1 MAIPHKEYRFVFP
14 VFACLALVL
23 AVLPQGLERG
33 ILTFNIGCLQRP
45 AGQAILTSKRV
56 WPKKEEIHMTKHDEA
71 RRAFLKGAAAGAGA
85 LAGTG
90 LAPQAIPEA
99 IAKPHERHKTAAADA
114 AEAPAHMRASG
125 EGHGAF
131 FNDADAAT
139 VVAFTERL
147 MPGAPGMPGARDA
160 DVLNYIDLALAGA
173 YADQQDFYRRGLA
186 QLEAFCQQAHQASFA
201 RLDAARQDA
210 VITALEEGKAAGFT
224 WPTAQSFFN
233 TLRTHTM
240 EGMFADP
247 VYGGN
252 KDFAG
257 WRLVGFPGAQP
268 LFTTADMQSKD
279 AFTRLPISG
288 LQAQAKA
295 QLKRI

>member
-1 MAIPHKEYRFVFP
+1 M
-14 VFACLALVL
+14 
-23 AVLPQGLERG
+23 
-33 ILTFNIGCLQRP
+33 
-45 AGQAILTSKRV
+45 S
-56 WPKKEEIHMTKHDEA
+56 KHDEA
-71 RRAFLKGAAAGAGA
+71 RRAFLKGAAAGAGVI
-85 LAGTG
+85 AGTG
-90 LAPQAIPEA
+90 LAPQAL
-99 IAKPHERHKTAAADA
+99 AKEKEHPPHAHKTAAADA
-114 AEAPAHMRASG
+114 AESSAHMHAGG

-131 FNDADAAT
+131 FNDEDAAT
-139 VVAFTERL
+139 VAAFTERL
-147 MPGAPGMPGARDA
+147 MPGAPGMAGARDA
-160 DVLNYIDLALAGA
+160 GVLNYIDLALAGA

-186 QLEAFCQQAHQASFA
+186 QLEAFCRQAHQASFA

-224 WPTAQSFFN
+224 WPTAQAFFN

-279 AFTRLPISG
+279 AFTRVPMIG
-288 LQAQAKA
+288 LQGQAKA
-295 QLKRI
+295 QSKRI

>member
-1 MAIPHKEYRFVFP
+1 M
-14 VFACLALVL
+14 
-23 AVLPQGLERG
+23 
-33 ILTFNIGCLQRP
+33 
-45 AGQAILTSKRV
+45 S
-56 WPKKEEIHMTKHDEA
+56 KHDEA

-85 LAGTG
+85 IAGTG
-90 LAPQAIPEA
+90 LVPEA
-99 IAKPHERHKTAAADA
+99 MAKPHERQPHERHKTAAADA
-114 AEAPAHMRASG
+114 TEAPAHMHTSG

-131 FNDADAAT
+131 LNDEDAAT
-139 VVAFTERL
+139 VMAFTERL
-147 MPGAPGMPGARDA
+147 MPGAPGMPGAREA

-173 YADQQDFYRRGLA
+173 YADLQDFYRRGLA
-186 QLEAFCQQAHQASFA
+186 QLDAFCQQAHHASFV
-201 RLDAARQDA
+201 RLEATRQDA
-210 VITALEEGKAAGFT
+210 VISALEEDKASGFT
-224 WPTAQSFFN
+224 WPTAQAFFN

-279 AFTRLPISG
+279 AFTRAPITG
-288 LQAQAKA
+288 LQGQAKA
-295 QLKRI
+295 PLRRI